1 MLAGASVFVG
11 PRTRTPSDRELARI
25 EALSG
30 YCEEGGL
37 FGVVVDPYGLKL
49 LKIQVICFEDAA
61 AVEAFNVINA
71 ISPRQDFDSF
81 VLANNGLHK
90 RRYALF

>member
-1 MLAGASVFVG
+1 ME
-11 PRTRTPSDRELARI
+11 T
-25 EALSG
+25 LSG
-30 YCEEGGL
+30 YLKKGGL

-49 LKIQVICFEDAA
+49 LKVQVICFEDAA
-61 AVEAFNVINA
+61 AVEALNVINA
-71 ISPRQDFDSF
+71 ISPRQNFDSF